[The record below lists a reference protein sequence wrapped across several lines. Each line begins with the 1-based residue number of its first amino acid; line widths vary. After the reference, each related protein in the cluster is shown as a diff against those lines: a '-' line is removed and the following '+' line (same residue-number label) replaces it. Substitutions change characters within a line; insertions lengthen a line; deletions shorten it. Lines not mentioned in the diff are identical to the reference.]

1 MNNDKPLTK
10 AQRQKKRYHE
20 DPEYRERVLAR
31 KRKHYAKNKKR
42 IREQQNE
49 YYNSLPPDVRRERS
63 KDLCKKFKKKT
74 KTVPGYR
81 RAYNAWQRAYRCLRL
96 PKWVKMD
103 DFLEIYRKVDELC
116 TKHGEDSHVVDHII
130 PLRGIKVS
138 GLHVPENLQ
147 ILTRAENR
155 EKANK
160 FEPFE
165 E

>member
-1 MNNDKPLTK
+1 MLRTK
-10 AQRQKKRYHE
+10 RGYGR
-20 DPEYRERVLAR
+20 
-31 KRKHYAKNKKR
+31 N
-42 IREQQNE
+42 
-49 YYNSLPPDVRRERS
+49 YNALPPDVRRKRS
-63 KDLCKKFKKKT
+63 KAVCKNFKTKT

-81 RAYNAWQRAYRCLRL
+81 RAYNGWQRAYRCLRL

-103 DFLEIYRKVDELC
+103 DFLEIYRKVEELC
-116 TKHGEDSHVVDHII
+116 AKHGEDSHVVDHII